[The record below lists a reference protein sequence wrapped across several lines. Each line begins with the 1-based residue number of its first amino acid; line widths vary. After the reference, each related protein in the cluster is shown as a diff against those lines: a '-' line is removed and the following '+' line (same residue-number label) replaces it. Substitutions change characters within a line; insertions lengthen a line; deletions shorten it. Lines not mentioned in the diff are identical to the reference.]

1 MTIIIKTMLYNLLIF
16 IISKVD
22 IARLVAGALA
32 KLIEYA
38 ATNEK
43 LRQWIM
49 LMAKRIQQSSTLV
62 ITVIEDGKID
72 ETEVNILSETLK
84 GWGAAERVKLFE
96 TALTQKLSERLN
108 NATAGQGAT
117 GAR

>member
-1 MTIIIKTMLYNLLIF
+1 MAILIKTMLYNLLIF
-16 IISKVD
+16 IISKID
-22 IARLVAGALA
+22 IARLVAGALG

-72 ETEVNILSETLK
+72 ANEVNLLADTLN
-84 GWGAAERVKLFE
+84 GWGTAERVKYLE
-96 TALTQKLSERLN
+96 TTLANELSKRLN
-108 NATAGQGAT
+108 NAKEPSASSAQ
-117 GAR
+117 